1 MKYSANTYIDGI
13 MTEIMNGA
21 IVALA
26 RKGLI

>member
-13 MTEIMNGA
+13 MTDIMKGA

-26 RKGLI
+26 RRGII